1 VKDSD
6 WWDRVWTVENM
17 AQEDGRERPYMDAST
32 CWECGSQF
40 EDHRCQME
48 GEQ

>member
-17 AQEDGRERPYMDAST
+17 AQEDVRERPYMDSGA

-40 EDHRCQME
+40 EYHRCQME
-48 GEQ
+48 ER